1 MLKYALYDYLPQ
13 RYLKRASFE
22 QIDLDRRILD
32 FKSGRR
38 YATEWAAR
46 KIAGTLSLMDFSNT
60 IVVCIPASCSRTNNI
75 RYKHF
80 SEVLS
85 ERLGAVNGFGH
96 VVVTGHRQK
105 AHISHVH
112 ELADGANECYHID
125 EDFFR
130 GKQVLVV
137 DDITTTGKTANA
149 FIERMES
156 AGAHVRMALFLAKTK
171 NYKYKSN

>member
-1 MLKYALYDYLPQ
+1 MLRYALYDYIPQ
-13 RYLKRASFE
+13 RYLRRATFE
-22 QIDLDRRILD
+22 QTDLDRRILD
-32 FKSGRR
+32 FKSGRG
-38 YATEWAAR
+38 YAIRWAAR
-46 KIAGTLSLMDFSNT
+46 EMARSLALMDLHDT
-60 IVVCIPASCSRTNNI
+60 IAVCIPASCKRTNDI

-80 SEVLS
+80 SEELS

-96 VVVTGHRQK
+96 IIVSGHRQK

-130 GKQVLVV
+130 GKSVLVV
-137 DDITTTGKTANA
+137 DDITTTGRTANA

-156 AGAHVRMALFLAKTK
+156 AGAHVRMVMFLVKTRNFK
-171 NYKYKSN
+171 RHN

>member
-1 MLKYALYDYLPQ
+1 MLRYALYSYLPQ
-13 RYLKRASFE
+13 RFLKRASFE
-22 QIDLDRRILD
+22 QTDLDRRILD
-32 FKSGRR
+32 FKSGRG
-38 YATEWAAR
+38 YAIRWAAR
-46 KIAGTLSLMDFSNT
+46 EMARSLALMDLHDT
-60 IVVCIPASCSRTNNI
+60 IIVCIPASCKRTNGI

-80 SEVLS
+80 SEELS

-96 VVVTGHRQK
+96 IIVSGHRRK

-130 GKQVLVV
+130 GKSVMVV

-156 AGAHVRMALFLAKTK
+156 VGAHVRMAMFLAKTHNFK
-171 NYKYKSN
+171 RHN